1 MSNIQDE
8 NQLEKNI
15 SCNVFLEQIELLNEL
30 PANERGNVLYLAL
43 LKAFSR
49 TINFENQLENQVDN
63 QDDSQLENQVDNQD
77 DSQLE
82 NHLDYTYISISKS
95 ISLSKL
101 SISVLNLLNK
111 TLDCK
116 TYSKRWGGKR
126 TNTGRPQK
134 KETLK
139 PEAKPKP
146 KPTFK
151 PPTLEDVEKYCSER
165 KNNVDAKRFFD
176 YYTVAKWKD
185 QDGKPVK
192 NWKQKII
199 AVWEKRNNAPP
210 KAPPS
215 QPKKYNPYYNV
226 YAEERQYGY

>member
-49 TINFENQLENQVDN
+49 TINFENQDE
-63 QDDSQLENQVDNQD
+63 NQD

-134 KETLK
+134 TETHKPK
-139 PEAKPKP
+139 PEAKP

-151 PPTLEDVEKYCSER
+151 PPTLEDVKKYCSER

-210 KAPPS
+210 EAPPT

-226 YAEERQYGY
+226 YAEDKQYGY